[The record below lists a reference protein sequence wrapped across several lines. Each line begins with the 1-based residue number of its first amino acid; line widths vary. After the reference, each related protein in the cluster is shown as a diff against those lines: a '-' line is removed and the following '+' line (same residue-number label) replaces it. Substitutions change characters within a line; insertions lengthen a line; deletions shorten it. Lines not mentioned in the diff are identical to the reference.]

1 MTLTLMKQNFVNEY
15 LLDLNATQ
23 AAIRAGYS
31 EHTARSQGQRL
42 LTNVDVSSAIQE
54 GYAKRAE
61 RVEIDAD
68 FVLNGFRENY
78 LRAMQFRP
86 VLDKDDKP
94 IGEYVWSGQVA
105 NKALEMMG
113 KHIGM
118 FDQRS
123 INMNLNVDMQT
134 GLDAE
139 LQRKILGMGRE
150 ELRAFLDFMMDS
162 LAIQV
167 LPIEDLKV
175 LVTRIKAIDEG
186 RVGVSDSG
194 EIIEVEGRVLPSGEP
209 K

>member
-1 MTLTLMKQNFVNEY
+1 MTLAPMKQAFVNEY
-15 LLDLNATQ
+15 LIDLNATQ

-61 RVEIDAD
+61 RTQIDAD

-78 LRAMQFRP
+78 LRAMQVRP

-113 KHIGM
+113 RHLGL
-118 FDQRS
+118 FTERS
-123 INMNLNVDMQT
+123 INMNLNVDVPS
-134 GLDAE
+134 GLDSA
-139 LQRKILGMGRE
+139 LLSQVYRLGPE
-150 ELRAFLDFMMDS
+150 KLKEFLAYVLDYM
-162 LAIQV
+162 AVNV
-167 LPIEDLKV
+167 LPVEDLNKIIALRDAV
-175 LVTRIKAIDEG
+175 EEG
-186 RVGVSDSG
+186 RVGVSDRG
-194 EIIEVEGRVLPSGEP
+194 QIIEVEGRVLPSDEAQ
-209 K
+209 